1 MGMQHDLE
9 LKRRIDEAFFSIVQ
23 LPPGQREDLRRM
35 WRHCRNLWTQ
45 MDIELVNCRKGNKKT
60 PKYADLETECVQT
73 LETVEGYITWGHLS
87 G

>member
-1 MGMQHDLE
+1 MQHDLE
-9 LKRRIDEAFFSIVQ
+9 LERRIDEAFFSIVK

-35 WRHCRNLWTQ
+35 WRHCGNLWKQ
-45 MDIELVNCRKGNKKT
+45 MDIELVNCRRNNRAT
-60 PKYADLETECVQT
+60 PRYKELEAECVKT